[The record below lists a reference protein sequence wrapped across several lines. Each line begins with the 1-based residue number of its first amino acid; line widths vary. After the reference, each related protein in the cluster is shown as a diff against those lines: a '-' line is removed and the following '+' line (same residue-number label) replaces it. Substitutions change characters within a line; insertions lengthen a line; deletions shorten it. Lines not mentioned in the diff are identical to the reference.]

1 MYNTKS
7 KLQHQTELVISLTT
21 EIFHTD
27 TTSYSFPYSMAHEL
41 RHQDNRITKERLIN
55 RLQAITTPNQFSW
68 IQDCKFNPAV
78 VDEQMMKTFR

>member
-41 RHQDNRITKERLIN
+41 RHHDNRITKERLIN
-55 RLQAITTPNQFSW
+55 RLQTITTPSQFSW
-68 IQDCKFNPAV
+68 IQSCNFNPALI
-78 VDEQMMKTFR
+78 DEQMMKTFK

>member
-41 RHQDNRITKERLIN
+41 RHHDNRITKERLIN
-55 RLQAITTPNQFSW
+55 RLQTITTPSQFSW
-68 IQDCKFNPAV
+68 IQSCDFNPALI
-78 VDEQMMKTFR
+78 DEQMMKTFK

>member
-41 RHQDNRITKERLIN
+41 RHHDNRITKERLIN
-55 RLQAITTPNQFSW
+55 RLQAITTPSQFSW
-68 IQDCKFNPAV
+68 IQSCDFNPALI
-78 VDEQMMKTFR
+78 DEKMMKTFK